1 MVKRNQEEQ
10 EAQTPAPLDEDEYD
24 INMIRP
30 SPILL
35 EQCLSPIDER
45 ELDDQFPMPED
56 DPLRRLSLV
65 LTG

>member
-1 MVKRNQEEQ
+1 M
-10 EAQTPAPLDEDEYD
+10 DEDEYH
-24 INMIRP
+24 ISMIRP

-45 ELDDQFPMPED
+45 ELDDQFPMPDD